1 MVFSISVSRISEIR
15 SAANVALAIGQLVEQ
30 AKTQVNKVFIRRMR
44 RIRNNHIRENPL
56 HVNLSMRRIWRNK
69 GVAAAL
75 IAFGLASCAS
85 EELER
90 GTVGFVRG
98 FFGAVAA
105 DEPNAVLIGRD
116 VLAAGGNAADAA
128 VALYFSLA
136 VTLPSV
142 ASLGGGGVCLVHDAQ
157 AGRVEALDF
166 VAPPS
171 AQTALGI
178 TRPSAVPSSV
188 RGMAAL
194 HARYGELDW
203 RELLVPAEK
212 LARIG
217 HSLSRAFAR
226 DLQLAAAP
234 FLKDPEARRVF
245 GGLHG
250 GPLSEGALLQQ
261 IDLAAVLT
269 RIRTRGAGEFYTG
282 PLARRIAEAAQS
294 AGGSMTAD
302 DLRFFLPRW
311 REPISIPYGN
321 DVVSFAP
328 PPAGVGLTAGQ
339 MWQMLTTDDRYGST
353 PADERPHLLAE
364 VAKRAFAER
373 TRWMAA
379 DRNSKL
385 PSAALV
391 SSTRA
396 RQLIATYQPTRATPI
411 SELNPPPRAFLENAA
426 GASFVVVD
434 NVGQA
439 VACTFT
445 MYELFGN
452 GRVAP
457 GTGIVLAASPNSGG
471 RNSLSL
477 GPMMITN
484 KNVRTFR
491 LALAGSGGAAVS
503 TAMMAVAMRSIVDR
517 LPLEEAMNLPRIHH
531 GGVPDIILA
540 ETEAGKQTIQTLI
553 ARGHRVREGEAL
565 GRLNA
570 IYCPS
575 GLPGI
580 DADLQCA
587 VARDIRGAGL
597 VAKADK

>member
-1 MVFSISVSRISEIR
+1 
-15 SAANVALAIGQLVEQ
+15 
-30 AKTQVNKVFIRRMR
+30 MR
-44 RIRNNHIRENPL
+44 GL
-56 HVNLSMRRIWRNK
+56 WRNK
-69 GVAAAL
+69 GIAAVL
-75 IAFGLASCAS
+75 IVLSLASCS
-85 EELER
+85 GDELER

-142 ASLGGGGVCLVHDAQ
+142 ASLGGGGVCLIHDPQ
-157 AGRVEALDF
+157 SGRVEALDF

-171 AQTALGI
+171 AQAALGI

-194 HARYGELDW
+194 HARYGETDW

-212 LARIG
+212 LARLG
-217 HSLSRAFAR
+217 HPLSRAFAR
-226 DLQLAAAP
+226 DLQLAAEP
-234 FLKDPEARRVF
+234 LLQDPEARRVF

-250 GPLSEGALLQQ
+250 GPLSEGALLRQ
-261 IDLAAVLT
+261 IDLAAVLAL
-269 RIRTRGAGEFYTG
+269 IRTRGAGEFYTG
-282 PLARRIAEAAQS
+282 PLARRIAESAQS
-294 AGGSMTAD
+294 AGGSMTVD

-311 REPISIPYGN
+311 REPISIPHGN
-321 DVVSFAP
+321 DDVHFAP

-339 MWQMLTTDDRYGST
+339 MWQMLTTDDIYGST

-391 SSTRA
+391 STARA
-396 RQLIATYQPTRATPI
+396 RQLVATYQPTHATPI
-411 SELNPPPRAFLENAA
+411 GELNPPPRAFLENAA

-434 NVGQA
+434 NAGQA
-439 VACTFT
+439 VACTLT
-445 MYELFGN
+445 MYELFGT

-477 GPMMITN
+477 GPMIITN
-484 KNVRTFR
+484 RHVHSFR

-503 TAMMAVAMRSIVDR
+503 TAMMAVAMRTVVDR

-531 GGVPDIILA
+531 GGVPDIVLA
-540 ETEAGKQTIQTLI
+540 ETEAGQQTIQTLI
-553 ARGHRVREGEAL
+553 TRGHRVREGEAL

-570 IYCPS
+570 IYCPT
-575 GLPGI
+575 GLPGV
-580 DADLQCA
+580 DADILCA

-597 VAKADK
+597 VAQAEE

>member
-1 MVFSISVSRISEIR
+1 MNCLHRPRSSRE
-15 SAANVALAIGQLVEQ
+15 
-30 AKTQVNKVFIRRMR
+30 
-44 RIRNNHIRENPL
+44 
-56 HVNLSMRRIWRNK
+56 
-69 GVAAAL
+69 
-75 IAFGLASCAS
+75 
-85 EELER
+85 
-90 GTVGFVRG
+90 
-98 FFGAVAA
+98 
-105 DEPNAVLIGRD
+105 
-116 VLAAGGNAADAA
+116 
-128 VALYFSLA
+128 
-136 VTLPSV
+136 
-142 ASLGGGGVCLVHDAQ
+142 
-157 AGRVEALDF
+157 
-166 VAPPS
+166 
-171 AQTALGI
+171 LGI
-178 TRPSAVPSSV
+178 PCP
-188 RGMAAL
+188 
-194 HARYGELDW
+194 
-203 RELLVPAEK
+203 
-212 LARIG
+212 
-217 HSLSRAFAR
+217 RAFAR

-234 FLKDPEARRVF
+234 LLKDPEARRVF

-250 GPLSEGALLQQ
+250 GPLSEGAFLQQ

-282 PLARRIAEAAQS
+282 PLARRIAEAARS
-294 AGGSMTAD
+294 AGGSMMAD

-396 RQLIATYQPTRATPI
+396 RQLIATYQPTNATPI

-439 VACTFT
+439 VACTLT

-484 KNVRTFR
+484 KNVRAFR

-597 VAKADK
+597 VAQADK

>member
-1 MVFSISVSRISEIR
+1 
-15 SAANVALAIGQLVEQ
+15 
-30 AKTQVNKVFIRRMR
+30 MR
-44 RIRNNHIRENPL
+44 KR
-56 HVNLSMRRIWRNK
+56 WRNK

-75 IAFGLASCAS
+75 VALGLTSCS
-85 EELER
+85 DVGLER

-157 AGRVEALDF
+157 SGRVEALDF

-171 AQTALGI
+171 AQSTQGI
-178 TRPSAVPSSV
+178 SRPSAVPSNV

-194 HARYGELDW
+194 HARYGVLDW
-203 RELLVPAEK
+203 RELLSPAEK
-212 LARIG
+212 LARLG
-217 HSLSRAFAR
+217 HSLSRAFTR

-234 FLKDPEARRVF
+234 LLKDPEARRVF

-250 GPLSEGALLQQ
+250 GPLSEGALLRQ
-261 IDLAAVLT
+261 IDLAAVLAS
-269 RIRTRGAGEFYTG
+269 IRTRGAGEFYAG
-282 PLARRIAEAAQS
+282 PLARRIAEAVRL

-311 REPISIPYGN
+311 REPISISYGN
-321 DVVSFAP
+321 DTVSFAP
-328 PPAGVGLTAGQ
+328 PPAGVGITAGQ

-385 PSAALV
+385 PSAALL
-391 SSTRA
+391 STARA
-396 RQLIATYQPTRATPI
+396 RQLVATYQPTHATPI
-411 SELNPPPRAFLENAA
+411 SELNPPPRAFRENAA

-434 NVGQA
+434 NAGQA
-439 VACTFT
+439 VACTLT

-477 GPMMITN
+477 GPMMVTN
-484 KNVRTFR
+484 KNVRAFR
-491 LALAGSGGAAVS
+491 MALAGSGGAAVS

-531 GGVPDIILA
+531 GGVPDIVLA
-540 ETEAGKQTIQTLI
+540 ETEADDQMIQTLI
-553 ARGHRVREGEAL
+553 ARGHRVRKGGAL

-580 DADLQCA
+580 DADLHCA
-587 VARDIRGAGL
+587 VARDFRGAGL
-597 VAKADK
+597 VAKADE